1 MKVDHLNVCPVT
13 YLPPESRVLTLEA
26 GTSVLNNG
34 SLPPVKEEGEE
45 DW

>member
-1 MKVDHLNVCPVT
+1 MQLDHVFMHPVT
-13 YLPPESRVLTLEA
+13 YLAPACVVLALEA

>member
-1 MKVDHLNVCPVT
+1 MKVDNLSMCAET
-13 YLPPESRVLTLEA
+13 YLAPESRVLTLEA